1 LSANYLLKKLE
12 GVYPWLPQ
20 GADEVERMHEFILT
34 LNKEQFDGIQKSGT
48 PKAQAIAK
56 VGKLFLDFGMHAP
69 TVAFPEMY
77 GMMVEPT
84 ESFTKSELDRFLD
97 VLVAINKLVT
107 NHPEV
112 LKTAPHF
119 TPVRKV
125 NEVDANKNLTLF
137 ETLKGLPQ
145 IAQNPVDPQELNKMS
160 VGDVCEK
167 IIEAHR
173 EQTKA

>member
-1 LSANYLLKKLE
+1 
-12 GVYPWLPQ
+12 
-20 GADEVERMHEFILT
+20 
-34 LNKEQFDGIQKSGT
+34 
-48 PKAQAIAK
+48 
-56 VGKLFLDFGMHAP
+56 
-69 TVAFPEMY
+69 
-77 GMMVEPT
+77 
-84 ESFTKSELDRFLD
+84 
-97 VLVAINKLVT
+97 
-107 NHPEV
+107 
-112 LKTAPHF
+112 
-119 TPVRKV
+119 V